1 MGASL
6 KRCRS
11 TDGSEHRWLDV
22 LHVVSLPLSMSCV
35 DRGLTD
41 DSLECLGGAMMLG
54 GMLGLVCVLRGRDP
68 LQRWVLS
75 FFDAWRIALPRP
87 CVRSLLRC
95 VCFML
100 VSDTGTTY

>member
-6 KRCRS
+6 KGCRS

-41 DSLECLGGAMMLG
+41 DSLERLGGAMMLG

-75 FFDAWRIALPRP
+75 FFDACVARASAHCCAAFAL
-87 CVRSLLRC
+87 C
-95 VCFML
+95 
-100 VSDTGTTY
+100 